1 MNNIEERLL
10 TINPYSRSGEK
21 QNKIEKIVVHWVGNA
36 GSSAIANRNYFEN
49 LRITHKTYAS
59 SHYVIGLNGEI
70 IKCIPEDEIAYHSGS
85 YSMNRKSIGIED
97 CHPDWDGKFNDN
109 TYNSLVELCADI
121 CKRYNLGIDAI
132 IRHYDVT
139 GKECP
144 RYYVRNEQEW
154 IKFKNDVAN
163 KLGQATTT
171 VAVPKVEGSDEPVR
185 RYKNGSTKEIIY
197 ADTSLTKVIGS
208 LSPYEE
214 CDCFGIFNNRPMVR
228 YKIDGTNN
236 YKIGFA
242 KWTGGVR

>member
-1 MNNIEERLL
+1 METIERLL

-21 QNKIEKIVVHWVGNA
+21 QNKIEYILIHWVGNA
-36 GSSAIANRNYFEN
+36 GSSAIANRNYFES
-49 LRITHKTYAS
+49 LKDTHKTYAS
-59 SHYVIGLNGEI
+59 SHYIIGLNGERVI
-70 IKCIPEDEIAYHSGS
+70 CIPENEVAFHSGS
-85 YSMNRKSIGIED
+85 YSMNRKSIGIEN
-97 CHPDWDGKFNDN
+97 CHPDWEGKFNEN
-109 TYNSLVELCADI
+109 TYNSLVELCVEL
-121 CKRYNLGIDAI
+121 CRRYNIGINNI

-139 GKECP
+139 RKECP

-163 KLGQATTT
+163 KLGQATTI

-228 YKIDGTNN
+228 YKVDGTSN

-242 KWTGGVR
+242 KWTGGVK

>member
-1 MNNIEERLL
+1 MMNIEDRLL

-36 GSSAIANRNYFEN
+36 GSSAIGNRNYFES
-49 LRITHKTYAS
+49 LATSHKTYAS
-59 SHYVIGLNGEI
+59 SHYIIGLNGEI
-70 IKCIPEDEIAYHSGS
+70 IRCIPENEVAFHSGS
-85 YSMNRKSIGIED
+85 YSINRKSIGIED
-97 CHPDWDGKFNDN
+97 CHPDWEGKFNYN

-144 RYYVRNEQEW
+144 RYYVKNEQEW
-154 IKFKNDVAN
+154 IKFKNDVTN
-163 KLGQATTT
+163 KIGQATTS
-171 VAVPKVEGSDEPVR
+171 VAVPKVERSDEPVR

-214 CDCFGIFNNRPMVR
+214 CDCFGIFNGRPMVR
-228 YKIDGTNN
+228 YNVSGTGN

-242 KWTGGVR
+242 KWTGGVK

>member
-1 MNNIEERLL
+1 MNIEDRLL
-10 TINPYSRSGEK
+10 TINEYSRSGEK
-21 QNKIEKIVVHWVGNA
+21 QNKIKNIIVHWVGNA
-36 GSSAIANRNYFEN
+36 GSSAIGNRNYFES
-49 LRITHKTYAS
+49 LKDTHKTYAS
-59 SHYVIGLNGEI
+59 SHYIIGLNGEI
-70 IKCIPEDEIAYHSGS
+70 IRCIPEDEVAFHSGG
-85 YSMNRKSIGIED
+85 YSMNRKSIGIEV
-97 CHPDWDGKFNDN
+97 CHPDWDGKFNEN

-121 CKRYNLGIDAI
+121 CRRYNLGIDAI

-154 IKFKNDVAN
+154 IKFKNDVAS

-185 RYKNGSTKEIIY
+185 RYKNGSTKETIY
-197 ADTSLTKVIGS
+197 ADTALTKVIGS

-214 CDCFGIFNNRPMVR
+214 CDCFGIFNDRPMVR